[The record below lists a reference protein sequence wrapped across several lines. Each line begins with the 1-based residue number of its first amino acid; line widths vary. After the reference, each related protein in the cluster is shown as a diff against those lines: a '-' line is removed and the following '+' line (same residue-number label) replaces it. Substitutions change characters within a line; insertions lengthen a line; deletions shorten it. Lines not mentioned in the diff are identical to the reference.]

1 MDSQEGPTIG
11 LPSGRTSKQRG
22 SIALFSG
29 AICADTTSVKPLW
42 SEDQSRC
49 SLEEVLRSEA
59 ENRAWNKALRG
70 RVTVLVDSR
79 LAKQITLEAYA
90 TRRQHG
96 NEDAAECK
104 RRGIILVDE
113 ISSRGGRSLPHK
125 P

>member
-1 MDSQEGPTIG
+1 MS
-11 LPSGRTSKQRG
+11 R
-22 SIALFSG
+22 
-29 AICADTTSVKPLW
+29 VKPQW
-42 SEDQSRC
+42 SEDQSKR
-49 SLEEVLRSEA
+49 SLEEILLSEA

-70 RVTVLVDSR
+70 RVTALVDSR

-104 RRGIILVDE
+104 RRGTILVDE
-113 ISSRGGRSLPHK
+113 IGSRGGRSLPHK

>member
-1 MDSQEGPTIG
+1 MT
-11 LPSGRTSKQRG
+11 R
-22 SIALFSG
+22 
-29 AICADTTSVKPLW
+29 VKPQW
-42 SEDQSRC
+42 SEDQSKR
-49 SLEEVLRSEA
+49 SLEEILLSEA

-70 RVTVLVDSR
+70 RVTALVDSR

-104 RRGIILVDE
+104 RRGTILVDE
-113 ISSRGGRSLPHK
+113 IGSRGGRSLPHK